1 MAQEQLANQ
10 QQQQQQSQHL
20 QNNKYNS
27 IAHYTSIPA
36 NSQVPTLKRDNGH
49 SNISMDDVFMPRDDP
64 VDVSDEE
71 MDEFDRELENFK
83 RFCFMANP
91 LGNQPKVVVKM
102 NLRGLT
108 LNSP

>member
-1 MAQEQLANQ
+1 M
-10 QQQQQQSQHL
+10 
-20 QNNKYNS
+20 
-27 IAHYTSIPA
+27 HYTSIPA

-49 SNISMDDVFMPRDDP
+49 SNITMDDVFMPRDDP
-64 VDVSDEE
+64 VDTSEEE

-83 RFCFMANP
+83 RLCFMASP
-91 LGNQPKVVVKM
+91 LGNQPKVAVKM